1 MDEEKNMTPGLD
13 LHAKMEALLFYYGEP
28 MQTKKM
34 ANVLGIKKEKC
45 EAALLEWE
53 TTLKNNGSCGV
64 TLLRSNDMVQLA
76 TKPELKD
83 IGEKVLKEEI
93 RENLTPATLETL
105 ALVAYLGPLPRST
118 VDYIRGVNSSFTL
131 RNLVMRGLVDRDQE
145 GNMYSY
151 RPSFAFLKHMG
162 IEKTGDLPEFDHFH
176 AILKRFESQSVESQ
190 SIENVSVADQ
200 TSPTI

>member
-1 MDEEKNMTPGLD
+1 MDEEKNMIRGLD

-34 ANVLGIKKEKC
+34 ANVLGIKKEEC

-53 TTLKNNGSCGV
+53 AALKNNGSRGV
-64 TLLRSNDMVQLA
+64 TLLRLDDGVQLV
-76 TKPELKD
+76 TKPDLKD

-162 IEKTGDLPEFDHFH
+162 VEKPDDLPEFDHFH
-176 AILKRFESQSVESQ
+176 TILKRFESQSVESQ
-190 SIENVSVADQ
+190 SVENVSAVDQ
-200 TSPTI
+200 TPPVL